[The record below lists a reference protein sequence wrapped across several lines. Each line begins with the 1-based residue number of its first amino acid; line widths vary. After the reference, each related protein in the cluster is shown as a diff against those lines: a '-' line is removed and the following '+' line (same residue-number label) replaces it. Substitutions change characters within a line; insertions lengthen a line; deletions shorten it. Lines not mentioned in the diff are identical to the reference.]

1 VTFTVELE
9 SITKDGWL
17 VQSRVVHAVPVT
29 CIVPNPLVV
38 ILWVSVRVV
47 LKGIVQVHVMIE
59 RGPFIVIT

>member
-9 SITKDGWL
+9 SITDDGRL
-17 VQSRVVHAVPVT
+17 VHRRVVHVVPITEMVT
-29 CIVPNPLVV
+29 KPLVV